1 MKRYIYVLFSLLTCC
16 VTLSAQ
22 PQLKLSAMRHD
33 FGSILWKQPVTA
45 VFEVTNAGSSPLQI
59 EEVKADCGC
68 TLVDWPR
75 TKIKTGQSGEI
86 KVTFDAELLGRF
98 TKQLAVKTNE
108 SATPFY
114 LTISGDVVMEK
125 KDFSSIYDCQI
136 GDIYLDADNV
146 EFDDVQ
152 MGDIPF
158 KTLTLFNAGRQSYKP
173 TLMHLPKYITVKC
186 EPEIILPGQKGFL
199 NIILHSEQLRSLGLT
214 QTNIYLSRYPGDQ
227 ISTENEI
234 LVSATLLPEFDL
246 TETQKLNAPAVKLTS
261 STLDLGAFDG
271 KSKLKGDI
279 EIENTGKSDLE
290 ISALQVYTPAIH
302 ARLRK
307 SKLKPGAK
315 TKLSVTVY
323 GDRLHFKG
331 RRRVLLITNDP
342 QKPKVTVDIIVKS

>member
-1 MKRYIYVLFSLLTCC
+1 
-16 VTLSAQ
+16 
-22 PQLKLSAMRHD
+22 
-33 FGSILWKQPVTA
+33 
-45 VFEVTNAGSSPLQI
+45 
-59 EEVKADCGC
+59 
-68 TLVDWPR
+68 
-75 TKIKTGQSGEI
+75 
-86 KVTFDAELLGRF
+86 
-98 TKQLAVKTNE
+98 
-108 SATPFY
+108 
-114 LTISGDVVMEK
+114 MEK